1 MTLLQNFLRTGGTI
15 QELAD
20 KYAIKTSRHAQYAN
34 LVLFK
39 YNQIESPFSEAIVRE
54 CRGIILDELNNWE
67 IVSRPFDKFFNHGEG
82 HAAPIDWSTAKV
94 QEKVDGSLATIYV
107 YDDKWHVA
115 TSGTPDAGGLVND
128 FGFSFAELFWKT
140 FGGIFGTSADLLDQI
155 LPPKDCGA
163 CFYFELTTPYN
174 KVVVRHAKA
183 SLTLLGAR
191 DLATQQE
198 MTPAEANAKWWTYY
212 PQKLVKEFPLTSFEE
227 IAATFPSIDP
237 LSQEGYVVVDAA
249 FNRVKVKSPAYVA
262 LHHMKD
268 SLGSQKALVTVAL
281 NGEIDEVVAHF
292 PEYGEM
298 LQKAK
303 AKIDEL
309 VAELETAYDKIKDIP
324 VQKDFALEA
333 TKTKCSSALFSV
345 RSGKAKSFRSYLQEM
360 NIQSVLSLLGYKDV
374 PDTHQYYDTGTYSTK

>member
-20 KYAIKTSRHAQYAN
+20 KYAIKTSRHAKYAN

-94 QEKVDGSLATIYV
+94 QEKVDGSLATLYH
-107 YDDKWHVA
+107 YDGRWHIA

-140 FGGIFGTSADLLDQI
+140 FDAVASTHELDSDLCYI
-155 LPPKDCGA
+155 
-163 CFYFELTTPYN
+163 FELTSQYN
-174 KVVVRHAKA
+174 KVVVRHSKPG
-183 SLTLLGAR
+183 LTLLGAR
-191 DLATQQE
+191 NVKTQQE
-198 MTPAEANAKWWTYY
+198 LSAQEASGFFLNV
-212 PQKLVKEFPLTSFEE
+212 PVVKSYSLSSFDE
-227 IAATFPSIDP
+227 IVATFPSIDP
-237 LSQEGYVVVDAA
+237 MSQEGYVVVDAA

-268 SLGSQKALVTVAL
+268 SLGSQKALVIVAL

-292 PEYGEM
+292 PEYAEN
-298 LQKAK
+298 LQMAK
-303 AKIDEL
+303 LKIDSL
-309 VAELETAYDKIKDIP
+309 VSELEAAYEKIKDIP

-333 TKTKCSSALFSV
+333 TKTKCSSALFSM
-345 RSGKAKSFRSYLQEM
+345 RSGKATDFRSYLRDM
-360 NIQSVLSLLGYKDV
+360 NIQSVLTLLGYKDT
-374 PDTHQYYDTGTYSTK
+374 PDAHQYYDTGTYSTK